1 VRGSGYG
8 GPRRRRFAVRPL
20 GAVAC
25 GLALCLLGAC
35 ATPVTP
41 ASLAEINH
49 RAGYR
54 YNVLE
59 KHASKVFPDI
69 AVILTFSG
77 GGTRAAAL
85 ADGVLHGMEK
95 TTIPTAGQPVRL
107 VDEIDVISSV
117 SGGSVTAAYFG
128 LKGTAGLPD
137 FETSFLRRDVMSRLI
152 ANVFNPVALARPRID
167 VLRDYFNDEVFYGA
181 TYQDLIAADT
191 LAAGRRPYVVLN
203 ATDIGA
209 EAVFSF
215 TQEQFDLICGD
226 LAQLKLGDA
235 VAASAAFPVALSAL
249 TVRNNAPCQAQEVAA
264 AAGRAGWERGGARQ
278 LPRPISID
286 DDLAGVERDGIRYP
300 AADNLA
306 RYRAGSVALGYLN
319 QDPAD
324 PKTYIQLLDGGVA
337 DNVGLT
343 RPLEMLTSTAHD
355 PSFLSAINTGRLKRL
370 LLVVVN
376 ARNQSSTDFGTS
388 ARPPGLTTTLLTTIG
403 TPIDS
408 MAFRLIDSL
417 DAVLADAAQGHQRV
431 ELQVAAIDF
440 DYVVDN
446 VCRQRFHAIA
456 TSWTLPKEQVNA
468 LIDLGETMILD
479 APNYRALVQAL
490 GGQAPS
496 PAKTMAEVCAEL
508 GPPS

>member
-1 VRGSGYG
+1 M
-8 GPRRRRFAVRPL
+8 RPL
-20 GAVAC
+20 GTAAC
-25 GLALCLLGAC
+25 GLALCVLGAC

-41 ASLAEINH
+41 TQLTEIND

-59 KHASKVFPDI
+59 AHASKVFKDT

-85 ADGVLHGMEK
+85 ADGVLHGLEK
-95 TTIPTAGQPVRL
+95 TTVPTPGRSVRM

-128 LKGTAGLPD
+128 LKGTAGLPE
-137 FETSFLRRDVMSRLI
+137 FETNFLHQDVMSRLI
-152 ANVFNPVALARPRID
+152 GGVLNPVALTRPRID
-167 VLRDYFNDEVFYGA
+167 VLRDYFDTQVFHGGTYG
-181 TYQDLIAADT
+181 DLIEADKAAS
-191 LAAGRRPYVVLN
+191 GRRPYVVLN
-203 ATDIGA
+203 ATDMAA

-249 TVRNNAPCQAQEVAA
+249 TVRNNAPCPAQDAAA
-264 AAGRAGWERGGARQ
+264 AAGRAGWERAGEKR

-286 DDLAGVERDGIRYP
+286 DELGGTERDGILYP
-300 AADNLA
+300 AATNLA
-306 RYRAGSVALGYLN
+306 RYRAGSVALEYLN
-319 QDPAD
+319 QDPAN
-324 PKTYIQLLDGGVA
+324 PKSYIQLLDGGVA
-337 DNVGLT
+337 DNAGLT
-343 RPLEMLTSTAHD
+343 RPLEMLTTNDHE
-355 PSFLSAINTGRLKRL
+355 PSFLNSINTGRLKRL
-370 LLVVVN
+370 LLIVVN
-376 ARNQSSTDFGTS
+376 ARSESSTTMGTS
-388 ARPPGLTTTLLTTIG
+388 ASPPGLTTTLLTTIG

-408 MAFRLIDSL
+408 VTFRLIDSL
-417 DAVLADAAQGHQRV
+417 DSVLADVATGRKRV

-440 DYVVDN
+440 DYIVDN
-446 VCRQRFHAIA
+446 VCRQRFHSIA

-468 LIDLGETMILD
+468 LIDLGETMVLE
-479 APNYRALVQAL
+479 APNYQALVQGL

-496 PAKTMAEVCAEL
+496 PAKTTAEICAEL